1 MFCQGNLAPRATLSH
16 GSHIDLDLK
25 FLKNYLL
32 GVLCRAPAS
41 VYLMELLLNL
51 TWLLFALPAYWLWRG
66 ARSAP
71 AGRKFNSLQ
80 CLLTLGCLL
89 VILFPVISATDDL
102 CAMQTET
109 EESPASKRT
118 IRQISSDKTPAW
130 KWQTPPA
137 LTAKISYLILSDQGW
152 LPTLSPDSSI
162 PAMPPIERTGRAP
175 PASFP
180 A

>member
-1 MFCQGNLAPRATLSH
+1 MTQQGKVATGLAAPVRAENLVHVMRPGDIR
-16 GSHIDLDLK
+16 
-25 FLKNYLL
+25 
-32 GVLCRAPAS
+32 
-41 VYLMELLLNL
+41 
-51 TWLLFALPAYWLWRG
+51 RG

-80 CLLTLGCLL
+80 CVLTLGCLL

-130 KWQTPPA
+130 KWHTPPA
-137 LTAKISYLILSDQGW
+137 LTAKISSLILSDECW
-152 LPTLSPDSSI
+152 LPTLSPVSSTPAI
-162 PAMPPIERTGRAP
+162 PAIERTGRAP

-180 A
+180 W